1 MKKSSVPVL
10 SVIAMVGSLALVP
23 AVAVG
28 QTAPDGWTVP
38 RTADGRPDLEGV
50 WANNN
55 ATPLQRPEAWAGKEL
70 LVDEELA
77 AVMEA
82 AQAAADP
89 GQDALFGDQLVLAAI
104 ERTTATSYD
113 PTTGN
118 YNQFWIADRV
128 FNTNRTSL
136 VTNPPDGLVPS
147 MTPAAKAA
155 ADRQLE
161 YAVEH
166 PADSYTDRPLSE
178 RCISYGA
185 PSIFAGYNSYFQLI
199 QGTDYV
205 AIVQEMIHDARVI
218 PIGGAPHLD
227 NLVTQL
233 HGDSR
238 GHWDGDTLV
247 IETTNYT
254 GENVVLTGDAFTTA
268 SKALRVTERISRFS
282 PEILNYEVTFDDPGV
297 WEKPWTVLIPMRY
310 SEEPIFE
317 YACHEGNIG
326 MEGILAGH
334 RAQER
339 AEAVTQTESR

>member
-1 MKKSSVPVL
+1 MKRASVSVL
-10 SVIAMVGSLALVP
+10 SVMMVVGSLMLLPVA
-23 AVAVG
+23 AVG
-28 QTAPDGWTVP
+28 QTAPEGWTAP
-38 RTADGRPDLEGV
+38 LTADGRPDLQGV

-55 ATPLQRPEAWAGKEL
+55 ATPLQRPAAWAGKEF

-77 AVMEA
+77 EVMKA
-82 AQAAADP
+82 AQEAGDP
-89 GQDALFGDQLVLAAI
+89 GQDALFGDQLILAAI
-104 ERTTATSYD
+104 ERSEATSYD
-113 PTTGN
+113 PSTGN

-136 VTNPPDGLVPS
+136 IVDPPDGLVPAT
-147 MTPAAKAA
+147 TPAAKAEGE
-155 ADRQLE
+155 RQLQ
-161 YAVEH
+161 YAAAH

-185 PSIFAGYNSYFQLI
+185 PNVFAGYNSYFQLI

-218 PIGGAPHLD
+218 PIDGPEHLED
-227 NLVTQL
+227 SVKQL

-238 GHWDGDTLV
+238 GHWEGDTLV

-254 GENVVLTGDAFTTA
+254 GENVVLTGTTFTTA
-268 SKALRVTERISRFS
+268 SKALRVTERISRLS
-282 PEILNYEVTFDDPGV
+282 PEILNYEVTFNDPGV
-297 WEKPWTVLIPMRY
+297 WDKPWTVLIPLRF

-326 MEGILAGH
+326 MDGILAGH
-334 RAQER
+334 RAEER
-339 AEAVTQTESR
+339 AQTMTQNESR